1 MMPHQDS
8 FVASR
13 FFLVFPVFLFSFF
26 FCPQIPSSGQ
36 EMLEEDSRITVDHDH
51 EGRPVMIIDYFWE
64 VHEEPSIE
72 ICRPVEGETSITKRK
87 PLAFRAHD
95 FQGYIQRVVDRCH
108 REGAEIPTYAK
119 VEVQGIP
126 MTVIGKRNFLR
137 KPAVSLV
144 GVEKLPLE
152 LESQQKDLAQTVTWA
167 IFPVLSPWA
176 YDAKK
181 LCLTLPETFFSR
193 PQPLRVSFLRG
204 KQKVWEET
212 IQWPGFLSV
221 EEGKGL
227 EEGETA
233 EEATPEESE
242 NTEKSG

>member
-1 MMPHQDS
+1 
-8 FVASR
+8 
-13 FFLVFPVFLFSFF
+13 
-26 FCPQIPSSGQ
+26 
-36 EMLEEDSRITVDHDH
+36 
-51 EGRPVMIIDYFWE
+51 
-64 VHEEPSIE
+64 
-72 ICRPVEGETSITKRK
+72 
-87 PLAFRAHD
+87 
-95 FQGYIQRVVDRCH
+95 
-108 REGAEIPTYAK
+108 
-119 VEVQGIP
+119 